1 MFIILTK
8 IDVVSGIKVLA
19 DPKTGKPMMWRNRQ
33 EAIDYGEGKVG
44 VPALILTVRAWR
56 VVNVETMWASDVGVR
71 YKCENKGQGNI
82 VRSAHPQD
90 SSSEEYWR

>member
-1 MFIILTK
+1 
-8 IDVVSGIKVLA
+8 
-19 DPKTGKPMMWRNRQ
+19 
-33 EAIDYGEGKVG
+33 
-44 VPALILTVRAWR
+44 
-56 VVNVETMWASDVGVR
+56 VNVETMWASDVGVR